1 MIKTFLLL
9 LMLLPAILFA
19 QETKRITTNE
29 TNETFFV
36 LKADKTTKHGM
47 YKKFSYKNTLLIKGF
62 YKQGLKDS
70 IWECYNFDGQISL
83 KYDYSKNELLFYK
96 PGDKVRKYKFI
107 NETENADTTL
117 DRPPIFL
124 EGDDAFT
131 SDIVRNLR
139 YPVEALQNGISGKV
153 YVSFV
158 VDKKGKTSNYKI
170 EKPLG
175 YGLDMESLR
184 VLKLQPDNWL
194 PAIQNGQAADIEV
207 IYPVTFKLQ

>member
-1 MIKTFLLL
+1 MIKTFLV
-9 LMLLPAILFA
+9 LMMLFPAILFG
-19 QETKRITTNE
+19 QETKRIASKE

-36 LKADKTTKHGM
+36 LKSDKTTRHGE
-47 YKKFSYKNTLLIKGF
+47 YNKFSYRNKLLIKGF

-83 KYDYSKNELLFYK
+83 KYDYSQNELLFYK
-96 PGDKVRKYKFI
+96 PSDKVKKYKFI
-107 NETENADTTL
+107 NETVNADTTL
-117 DRPPIFL
+117 NRPPIFL
-124 EGDDAFT
+124 GGDDAFT

-153 YVSFV
+153 FVSFV
-158 VDKKGKTSNYKI
+158 VDKSGKTSNYKV

-175 YGLDMESLR
+175 YGLDLEALS

-194 PAIQNGQAADIEV
+194 PALQNGQAVDIEV
-207 IYPVTFKLQ
+207 IYPVAFQLR

>member
-124 EGDDAFT
+124 GGDDAFT
-131 SDIVRNLR
+131 SDIVKNLR
-139 YPVEALQNGISGKV
+139 YPVEALENGISGKV

>member
-9 LMLLPAILFA
+9 LTLLPAILFG
-19 QETKRITTNE
+19 QETKKITIKE

-36 LKADKTTKHGM
+36 LKSDKSIKHGA
-47 YKKFSYKNTLLIKGF
+47 YKKFSYKNTLLIKGL

-124 EGDDAFT
+124 GGDDAFT
-131 SDIVRNLR
+131 SDIVKNLR
-139 YPVEALQNGISGKV
+139 YPVEALENGISGKV

-194 PAIQNGQAADIEV
+194 PAIQNGQAIDIEV

>member
-1 MIKTFLLL
+1 
-9 LMLLPAILFA
+9 MLLPAILFG
-19 QETKRITTNE
+19 QETKRITIKE

-36 LKADKTTKHGM
+36 LKSDKTIKHGE
-47 YKKFSYKNTLLIKGF
+47 YNKFSYKNTLLIKGF

-83 KYDYSKNELLFYK
+83 KYDYSKNKLLFYK
-96 PGDKVRKYKFI
+96 PSAKFKMYKFI

-117 DRPPIFL
+117 SRPPIFL

-131 SDIVRNLR
+131 FDIVRNLR

-153 YVSFV
+153 NVSFL
-158 VDKKGKTSNYKI
+158 VDKSGKTSNYKI

-175 YGLDMESLR
+175 FGLDLEALR

-194 PAIQNGQAADIEV
+194 PAIQNGQAVDIEV

>member
-124 EGDDAFT
+124 GGDDAFT
-131 SDIVRNLR
+131 SDIVKNLR
-139 YPVEALQNGISGKV
+139 YPVEALENGISGKV

-170 EKPLG
+170 EKSLG
-175 YGLDMESLR
+175 YGLDLEALR

>member
-1 MIKTFLLL
+1 
-9 LMLLPAILFA
+9 MLLPAILFA

-124 EGDDAFT
+124 GGDDAFT
-131 SDIVRNLR
+131 SDIVKNLR
-139 YPVEALQNGISGKV
+139 YPVEALENGISGKV

>member
-1 MIKTFLLL
+1 
-9 LMLLPAILFA
+9 MLLPAILFA

-124 EGDDAFT
+124 GGDDAFT
-131 SDIVRNLR
+131 SDIVKNLR
-139 YPVEALQNGISGKV
+139 YPVEALENGISGKV

-170 EKPLG
+170 EKSLG
-175 YGLDMESLR
+175 YGLDLEALR

>member
-1 MIKTFLLL
+1 
-9 LMLLPAILFA
+9 MLLPAILFG
-19 QETKRITTNE
+19 QETKRIASKE

-36 LKADKTTKHGM
+36 LKSDKTTKHGV

-96 PGDKVRKYKFI
+96 PSDKFKRYKFI

-117 DRPPIFL
+117 NRPPIFL
-124 EGDDAFT
+124 GGDDAFT
-131 SDIVRNLR
+131 SGILMNLR
-139 YPVEALQNGISGKV
+139 YPVEAFQNGISGKV

-158 VDKKGKTSNYKI
+158 VDKSGKTSHYKI
-170 EKPLG
+170 EKPAG
-175 YGLDMESLR
+175 YSIDLEALR
-184 VLKLQPDNWL
+184 VIKLQPDNWL
-194 PAIQNGQAADIEV
+194 PAIQNGQAADVEV
-207 IYPVTFKLQ
+207 IYPVTFELQ

>member
-36 LKADKTTKHGM
+36 LKSDKTTKHGM

-124 EGDDAFT
+124 GGDDAFT
-131 SDIVRNLR
+131 SDIVKNLR
-139 YPVEALQNGISGKV
+139 YPVEALENGISGKV

-194 PAIQNGQAADIEV
+194 PAIQNGQAIDIEV

>member
-9 LMLLPAILFA
+9 LMLFPSILFG
-19 QETKRITTNE
+19 QETKRISDKA

-36 LKADKTTKHGM
+36 LKSDKSTKHGV
-47 YKKFSYKNTLLIKGF
+47 YKKLSYRNTLLIKGI

-96 PGDKVRKYKFI
+96 PSDKIKKYKFI
-107 NETENADTTL
+107 NEKNNDDTSL

-124 EGDDAFT
+124 GGDDAFT

-139 YPVEALQNGISGKV
+139 YPVEALENGISGKV
-153 YVSFV
+153 FVSFV
-158 VDKKGKTSNYKI
+158 VDKSGKTSNYKI

-175 YGLDMESLR
+175 FGLDLEALW

-194 PAIQNGQAADIEV
+194 PAIQNGQAVDIEV
-207 IYPVTFKLQ
+207 IYPVMFKLQ